1 MVEQSDKD
9 HSGTPGVTKDFF
21 ERVYEVVRRVPK
33 GRVTTYGAIA
43 RCLGLR
49 SSARM
54 VGWALNAVALQDRS
68 DIPAHRVVNRL
79 GELSGKMHFET
90 PYAMQERLEAEG
102 MTFIGEAVDL
112 KAHFWDPDATTDATS

>member
-1 MVEQSDKD
+1 MTDERANGNK
-9 HSGTPGVTKDFF
+9 SGAAPSDFF
-21 ERVYEVVRRVPK
+21 ERVYDVVRSIPR

-43 RCLGLR
+43 RVLGMR

-54 VGWALNAVALQDRS
+54 VGWALNAVALHDRQ

-90 PYAMQERLEAEG
+90 PFAMRERLEAEG
-102 MTFIGEAVDL
+102 VQFQGETVDMARYFWEPTFEG
-112 KAHFWDPDATTDATS
+112 S